1 MKKLNIISPIFNE
14 ESNLKKFYESL
25 IIIKEKIKNNFEIKL
40 IFVDDGSHDK
50 SAEIIRNLSKKDE
63 DLIGIYFTKNFG
75 HQAAIFAGLKEFD
88 ADYYAVLDADLQHN
102 PELIEMM
109 LDNLIKNECEIIQ
122 MKKDN
127 SNYESMIKRTVSKY
141 FYLIFSKITNISIDP
156 GSSDFFLITNNVRD
170 AMIKSKISHNFI
182 RGFLHWTGFKKMS
195 INFSPEKRVKGESS
209 YSYIKL
215 LELALTGFY
224 FYTTKLFIYI
234 FIFAILILFVCIIF
248 SVYIFYLYFAGELAD
263 NAGWSTI
270 TILVLFFG
278 SISLLLNSVLLFIL
292 TKIFDYS
299 SKKPNYIKKFTNKD
313 EKN

>member
-102 PELIEMM
+102 PELIETM

-270 TILVLFFG
+270 TILVLF
-278 SISLLLNSVLLFIL
+278 
-292 TKIFDYS
+292 DYS
-299 SKKPNYIKKFTNKD
+299 SKKPNYIKKFTYKD

>member
-102 PELIEMM
+102 PELIETM

-215 LELALTGFY
+215 LEQLDKKHDTIGNY
-224 FYTTKLFIYI
+224 Y
-234 FIFAILILFVCIIF
+234 LI
-248 SVYIFYLYFAGELAD
+248 S
-263 NAGWSTI
+263 NNRKN
-270 TILVLFFG
+270 LVK
-278 SISLLLNSVLLFIL
+278 
-292 TKIFDYS
+292 KIF
-299 SKKPNYIKKFTNKD
+299 N
-313 EKN
+313 